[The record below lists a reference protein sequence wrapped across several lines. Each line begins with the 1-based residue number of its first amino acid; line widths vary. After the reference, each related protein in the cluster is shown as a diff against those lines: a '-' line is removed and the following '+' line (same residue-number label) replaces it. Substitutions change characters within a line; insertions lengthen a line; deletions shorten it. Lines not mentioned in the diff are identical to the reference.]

1 MTMSLRWLSPILAT
15 PFILAGC
22 GGGNE
27 PTATQT
33 QAAASPEAEAAVV
46 DSGPNYGG
54 NLIIASIGEPVIFN
68 DHYAQDVPSG
78 DINDLIYA
86 GLTTSNENLE
96 IIPDIAIGEPQ
107 ISEDGLQWTFDMKE
121 GVLFHD
127 GVELTAHDVVYTYSI
142 FLDEDYTGPRAG
154 SFTSLENIEAL
165 SDYQVRFTLSEPD
178 ARFATLTGYGIL
190 PRHLLEDVPIA
201 ELGDYQAFNIDQPI
215 GAGPFRFVSWTSGQN
230 LVLEAFEDYHGGRPY
245 LDRVTFRFVQDLN
258 AMVLLLG
265 QGEVH
270 YAAGIPPEELPTVES
285 FDNVDV
291 HSTLALRYDFL
302 GYNLRNPLF
311 QDKRVRQ
318 ALTHAIDRQ
327 EIVDTVMEGNATVA
341 HAPVSPL
348 SWAYNDDVPVFNFDP
363 ERAKALLAE
372 AGWVPGSDGIMQK
385 DGERFSFEIL
395 SNDGNNVRRDLGI
408 IVQQQLAGI
417 GIEVTPRQM
426 EWGAFLDRILAP
438 NFDFDATI
446 LAWGLA
452 LDPDPSAIWHSREIE
467 QGLNNIGY
475 SSPVVDA
482 LAESNIR
489 IMDQEERAAELA
501 KVWAELAEDQPY
513 TFMWYPLQF
522 VGLNQRV
529 QGFVHH
535 PRADMHSVPKLWM
548 AD

>member
-1 MTMSLRWLSPILAT
+1 MTMSFRWLSPMLIT
-15 PFILAGC
+15 PLILAGC
-22 GGGNE
+22 GGSNE
-27 PTATQT
+27 PEATQT
-33 QAAASPEAEAAVV
+33 QGTASAESEPASVE
-46 DSGPNYGG
+46 SGPTYGG
-54 NLIIASIGEPVIFN
+54 NLVIGAIGEPVIFN
-68 DHYAQDVPSG
+68 DLYLQDVPSG
-78 DINDLIYA
+78 DVVDLVFA
-86 GLTTSNENLE
+86 SLTSSNENLE
-96 IIPDIAIGEPQ
+96 IIPDIAVGDPA
-107 ISEDGLQWTFDMKE
+107 ISEDGLQWTFDLKE

-127 GVELTAHDVVYTYSI
+127 GVELTAHDVVFTYNI
-142 FLDEDYTGPRAG
+142 FLHEDYTGPRAG
-154 SFTSLENIEAL
+154 SFTSLESIEAL
-165 SDYQVRFTLSEPD
+165 GDHQVQFTLSEPD
-178 ARFATLTGYGIL
+178 ARFGTLTGYAIL
-190 PRHLLEDVPIA
+190 PRHLLEDVPVA

-215 GAGPFRFVSWTSGQN
+215 GAGPFRFVSWTSGQS

-245 LDRVTFRFVQDLN
+245 LDRVTYRFVQDFNTL
-258 AMVLLLG
+258 VLLLG
-265 QGEVH
+265 QGEVD
-270 YAAGIPPEELPTVES
+270 YATGLPPEEVPTVEGYP
-285 FDNVDV
+285 NVDV

-348 SWAYNDDVPVFNFDP
+348 SWAYNDDVPVFDFDP
-363 ERAKALLAE
+363 QRAKALFAE
-372 AGWVPGSDGIMQK
+372 AGWTPGEDGILQK
-385 DGERFSFEIL
+385 NGERFAFEIL
-395 SNDGNNVRRDLGI
+395 SNDGNTVRRDLGI
-408 IVQQQLAGI
+408 IVQQQLAEI

-482 LAESNIR
+482 ISESNIR
-489 IMDQEERAAELA
+489 IMDQDERAAELA
-501 KVWAELAEDQPY
+501 KAWAELAEDQPY
-513 TFMWYPLQF
+513 TFMWYPQQF

-529 QGFVHH
+529 RGFVHH
-535 PRADMHSVPKLWM
+535 PRSDMHSIPGLWIEE
-548 AD
+548 